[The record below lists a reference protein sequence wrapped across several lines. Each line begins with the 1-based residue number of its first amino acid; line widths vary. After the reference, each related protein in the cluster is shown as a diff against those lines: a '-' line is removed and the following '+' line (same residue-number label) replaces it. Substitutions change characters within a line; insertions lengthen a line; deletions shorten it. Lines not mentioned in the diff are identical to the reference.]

1 MPLVDSPGVD
11 LERVTA
17 ALAPARVVSPAAA
30 PVDVRELAYDSRAVV
45 PGTLFFC
52 VQGDRDD
59 GHAFAPEAIE
69 RGAVALVVER
79 PLDVTVPQLVVDDT
93 RVAMAVAAVEFYGDP
108 TRELVVA
115 GVTGTNGKTTTCFL
129 LFAILAAAET

>member
-1 MPLVDSPGVD
+1 MSAPRPRPS
-11 LERVTA
+11 T
-17 ALAPARVVSPAAA
+17 LAQP
-30 PVDVRELAYDSRAVV
+30 AYDSRAVV

-52 VQGDRDD
+52 VQGERDD

-79 PLDVTVPQLVVDDT
+79 PLEVTVPQLVVDDT
-93 RVAMAVAAVEFYGDP
+93 RAAMAVGAVEFYGP
-108 TRELVVA
+108 SRELVVA

-129 LFAILAAAET
+129 LFAILASAGRRPGLLGTIESRSAASGGLAADDA

>member
-17 ALAPARVVSPAAA
+17 ALAPARIVSPAPA
-30 PVDVRELAYDSRAVV
+30 PVDIRELAYDSRAVV

-79 PLDVTVPQLVVDDT
+79 PLDVPVPQLVVDDT
-93 RVAMAVAAVEFYGDP
+93 RTARAVAAVEFYDHP
-108 TRELVVA
+108 SRELVVA
-115 GVTGTNGKTTTCFL
+115 GVTGT
-129 LFAILAAAET
+129 